1 MQLRANGVSLE
12 VEEHG
17 SPAGEPLLLVMG
29 LGMQLLG
36 WHEGLVRLLVERGF
50 RVLRFDNRDSG
61 LSDGFDHLGAPNLV
75 LESMRHALGLR
86 IESPYTL
93 AAMAADALGI
103 LDALGIASA
112 HVCGASMGGMIAQH
126 MARIAP
132 ERVRSLT
139 LMMTSSG
146 ARHLPAP
153 SLRVRSALIARPA
166 SNTVA
171 GIVEH
176 YVKLYALIGSP
187 AYPSSPPAL
196 RERFELSVRRAYR
209 PTGTARQM
217 VAIAADGDRSPMLGA
232 IRSPTLVVHGKAD
245 PLVPLAA
252 GRDVGAKIPGATI
265 DVVEGMGH
273 DLPPP
278 LWPRFVDD
286 IAAVAG
292 RA

>member
-103 LDALGIASA
+103 LDALCIASA

-217 VAIAADGDRSPMLGA
+217 VAIAADGDRSPMLGT